1 MQGASNC
8 RVRMTFSIS
17 PDGANQHGDAGPPN
31 SGEVKLSVPDLE
43 IEAVAALPY
52 PDRLGRY
59 GS

>member
-1 MQGASNC
+1 
-8 RVRMTFSIS
+8 MTFSIS